1 MTFNLVPQ
9 PRRIRI
15 QDGLVE
21 GLTDVAIIVPPE
33 SYSPLRLTISAF
45 RQILDATGNTKSA
58 LYSTSCVGDAYPIV
72 LSFDKSIRHTQG
84 YQLVIGQNSIRLT
97 AATNTGLNYAVLTLS
112 QIIEQSQGVPP
123 PLHITDEPA
132 IPERGVMLDISRC
145 KVPTLDTLKTLIG
158 QLSALKINQ
167 LQLYTE
173 HTFAFSNHHEVWKN
187 ASPITAEDVLELDH
201 FCRERFIEL
210 VPNFN
215 SFGHWERWLKHPAY
229 AKYANSP
236 TGYTNPWGTEFPHG
250 SLLKPNRETQKLLD
264 QLYVELLPNF
274 TSERFNVGCD
284 ETFELGTEWSAGICK
299 RKGTERVYLDFLKAI
314 NRLCKKHGKV
324 MMFWGDIIMKH
335 PGLIPEL
342 PEEAIALEWGY
353 EANHP
358 FAKDCKAFAA
368 SGIPFY
374 VCPGTSSWN
383 SLTGRTGNAF
393 ANLSSAARN
402 GVRQN
407 ARGYLITDWGDNGH
421 HQYLPISYLPFT
433 AGAALSW
440 NARKQPDI
448 ERAAGRIFFGDSKSA
463 PLFAELG
470 RTHEHFTTPFFNSTV
485 FHHLLF
491 HGKVPHEKLVGLNR
505 KELTDAREKL
515 RNLRE
520 RNHEIKDRLI
530 RREFRNAV
538 DMALFALHRGLLIQ
552 GQHERA
558 PSLAN
563 IKKQHRALWLSRNR
577 PGGLRESLSRL
588 PRH

>member
-1 MTFNLVPQ
+1 
-9 PRRIRI
+9 
-15 QDGLVE
+15 
-21 GLTDVAIIVPPE
+21 
-33 SYSPLRLTISAF
+33 
-45 RQILDATGNTKSA
+45 
-58 LYSTSCVGDAYPIV
+58 
-72 LSFDKSIRHTQG
+72 
-84 YQLVIGQNSIRLT
+84 
-97 AATNTGLNYAVLTLS
+97 
-112 QIIEQSQGVPP
+112 
-123 PLHITDEPA
+123 
-132 IPERGVMLDISRC
+132 MLDISRC

-173 HTFAFSNHHEVWKN
+173 HTFAFSSHQEVWKN

-210 VPNFN
+210 VSKLQFIRTLGAMVKTSCVCKICKQPYGLHQ
-215 SFGHWERWLKHPAY
+215 SMGHGISTRLP
-229 AKYANSP
+229 SQ
-236 TGYTNPWGTEFPHG
+236 TEQ
-250 SLLKPNRETQKLLD
+250 ETQKLLD
-264 QLYVELLPNF
+264 QLYGELLPNF

-335 PGLIPEL
+335 PELIPEL
-342 PEEAIALEWGY
+342 PKNAIALEWGY

-402 GVRQN
+402 GVQQN

-421 HQYLPISYLPFT
+421 HQYLPISYIPFT

-448 ERAAGRIFFGDSKSA
+448 EKAAGRIFFGDSKSA

-530 RREFRNAV
+530 RSEFRNAV
-538 DMALFALHRGLLIQ
+538 DMALVALHRGLLIQ

-588 PRH
+588 PRR